1 MNRILYWQEWERLAA
16 KVARAERDNDLK
28 DGEKINFILARLRS
42 DTHKIHIHWCEK
54 KLT

>member
-1 MNRILYWQEWERLAA
+1 MKRNLYRQEWEKLAA

-42 DTHKIHIHWCEK
+42 DIHERHIYV
-54 KLT
+54 LV